1 MLTHKDIWQAID
13 DLAKEHGL
21 SPSGLAKKAG
31 LDPTTFNKSKR
42 ENKNGRPRWPST
54 ESISRI
60 LKATDSHF
68 SAFVSDKESAKGRK
82 SAVIIPLIG
91 MAQAGK
97 DGYFDDGGHP
107 TGFGGDVIDFPD
119 IKDSNAYALQIS
131 GDSMLPLY
139 RDGDIVVISPASNV
153 RTGDR
158 IVLKT
163 KRGEIMAKE
172 LRRKTNQTIH
182 LKSLNQTYD
191 DVTIPTHQVEW
202 LARIIWAS
210 Q

>member
-1 MLTHKDIWQAID
+1 MITHKDIWLAID
-13 DLAKEHGL
+13 NLARGHGL
-21 SPSGLAKKAG
+21 STSGLAKKAG
-31 LDPTTFNKSKR
+31 LDSTTFNKSKR
-42 ENKNGRPRWPST
+42 VHKNGRPRWPST

-60 LKATDSHF
+60 LNVTNATIDDIFATQAQKTSPH
-68 SAFVSDKESAKGRK
+68 
-82 SAVIIPLIG
+82 IIPLIG

-119 IKDSNAYALQIS
+119 IRDTNVYALQIS

-139 RDGDIVVISPASNV
+139 RDGDIVVVSPASSI

-158 IVLKT
+158 IILKT
-163 KRGEIMAKE
+163 KEGEVMAKE
-172 LRRKTNQTIH
+172 LRRRTRQT
-182 LKSLNQTYD
+182 LYLRSLNKHYEERQML
-191 DVTIPTHQVEW
+191 THHVEW
-202 LARIIWAS
+202 IARIIWAS

>member
-1 MLTHKDIWQAID
+1 MLTHKDVWQAID
-13 DLAKEHGL
+13 KLAQGHDL
-21 SPSGLAKKAG
+21 SPSALAKKAG

-54 ESISRI
+54 ESIALV
-60 LKATDSHF
+60 LKATGSSLEDLVANKSQ
-68 SAFVSDKESAKGRK
+68 GRLH
-82 SAVIIPLIG
+82 AMIPLVG

-107 TGFGGDVIDFPD
+107 TGFGGDAIDFPD
-119 IKDSNAYALQIS
+119 IKDTNAYALQIS

-139 RDGDIVVISPASNV
+139 RDGDIVVVSPASNV
-153 RTGDR
+153 RAGDR

-163 KRGEIMAKE
+163 KKGEIMAKE
-172 LRRKTNQTIH
+172 LRRKTHQTIH
-182 LKSLNQTYD
+182 LKSLNRDYD
-191 DVTIPTHQVEW
+191 DVTITMNQVEW